1 MKPGVIA
8 TPYPYWHSLG
18 VSPSTSEEELVK
30 LAKYQLDLLLR
41 QQTSPKD
48 VAAIFIEPVQGE
60 GYVLYLAQF
69 MRQSSSL
76 DIP

>member
-60 GYVLYLAQF
+60 GYVAYLARF
-69 MRQSSSL
+69 MKRYSSQNT
-76 DIP
+76 P

>member
-1 MKPGVIA
+1 MIA

-18 VSPSTSEEELVK
+18 VSPSTSEEELVN
-30 LAKYQLDLLLR
+30 LAKYQLDLLFR